1 MYLVL
6 ENRKVDFVSTLTNNS
21 VIKLRNK
28 SVLNPKVSAYHISEL
43 RQKIPLQQMAIGFWK
58 SVAYCCTHRRN
69 PIPTSSS

>member
-6 ENRKVDFVSTLTNNS
+6 ENRKIDFVLSTLTNNS

-43 RQKIPLQQMAIGFWK
+43 QQKNTFATNGGWVLEKCRILLHA
-58 SVAYCCTHRRN
+58 
-69 PIPTSSS
+69 